1 MLLLS
6 SWGIS
11 ISLISQN
18 IFNFDAI
25 SLQNSFATSVRLRSS
40 RASLFMFRI
49 IQWLGQFCFIMVRR
63 YGLIFLRIEQ
73 ECSLTSFEVGASN
86 TNLVKTAMLENRTFC
101 GYVNLR
107 IHVMIN
113 GTSMLVL
120 RSSKNIP
127 SNDSC
132 VSKLLISIKI
142 SDW

>member
-6 SWGIS
+6 LWEMSL
-11 ISLISQN
+11 SLISSN
-18 IFNFDAI
+18 IFNFDLI

-49 IQWLGQFCFIMVRR
+49 IQWLGQFCFIGVRR
-63 YGLIFLRIEQ
+63 YGLTFPWVEQ
-73 ECSLTSFEVGASN
+73 ECALTSFEVGASN
-86 TNLVKTAMLENRTFC
+86 TNLTKTVMLENRTFC

-107 IHVMIN
+107 IHVMMN
-113 GTSMLVL
+113 GMSMLVL

-127 SNDSC
+127 SNDI
-132 VSKLLISIKI
+132 KISIKI